1 MNQWRRAAAWLF
13 AALLFL
19 ALGACGE
26 QDPNAGVYLC
36 TEVTVGEDTVRPEK
50 LYNGEVRLTLVTG
63 GRGVL
68 RLGEYEGELRWRVE
82 DGALRVEIN
91 GTACPGTLADGE
103 IRLDLLG
110 EGVVL
115 TLLREDLAAALPT
128 PTAQPALLTGIAGDW
143 YGWWQIENA
152 EGAMPETWYDC
163 CASCVPT
170 EDGALLTLWDEM
182 GSRAEPMG
190 ALALTGDGEALSA
203 SGGWFWFETVEEG
216 ALTMSFADGVL
227 TVSGRHDAEG
237 ERFAFRILLRPWGAD
252 WTDTDETP
260 YSYRFWYRP
269 LIEAGE
275 AMPDRI
281 QQVLER

>member
-1 MNQWRRAAAWLF
+1 
-13 AALLFL
+13 
-19 ALGACGE
+19 
-26 QDPNAGVYLC
+26 
-36 TEVTVGEDTVRPEK
+36 
-50 LYNGEVRLTLVTG
+50 
-63 GRGVL
+63 
-68 RLGEYEGELRWRVE
+68 
-82 DGALRVEIN
+82 
-91 GTACPGTLADGE
+91 
-103 IRLDLLG
+103 
-110 EGVVL
+110 
-115 TLLREDLAAALPT
+115 
-128 PTAQPALLTGIAGDW
+128 
-143 YGWWQIENA
+143 
-152 EGAMPETWYDC
+152 MPETWYDC

-216 ALTMSFADGVL
+216 ALTVSFADGVL
-227 TVSGRHDAEG
+227 TISGRHDADG

-260 YSYRFWYRP
+260 YSYRFLYRP